1 MYEKVNALDKRAIE
15 ELFLSE
21 DILMENAAMALE
33 RAVLQNAS
41 LGAKVIILC
50 GSGDNGGDG
59 YALARRLAGR
69 FKTLVFEMKPAKS
82 PMCQLQKERAKKVG
96 VVIKTYEEKNEDLEC
111 DVLIDCV
118 VGSAFK
124 GELEPFL
131 DFESLSQKARFKIAC
146 DIPSGIDSKGRV
158 DKGAFKADTTISMG
172 AIKSCL
178 LSDRAKDYVGE
189 LKVGH
194 LGVFNR
200 VYEIPTDTF
209 LLEKSDLKLPL
220 RDKKNA
226 HKGDYGHAHV
236 LLGKHSGAGLLSALS
251 ALSFGS
257 GVVSIQ
263 ALEGEITSSNKPL
276 ELVFCENFPNFLS
289 AFALGMGLESFPKDF
304 NKWLELAPCV
314 LDAGVFYHK
323 EVLQALEKEVVL
335 TPHPKEFLSLLKL
348 VGINISMLELL
359 DNKLEIARD
368 FSQKYPKVVL
378 LLKGAN
384 TLIAHQGRT
393 FINTLG
399 SVALAKAGSGDVLAG
414 LILSLLS
421 QNYTPLDAAINASLA
436 HALAGL
442 EFKNNYALTPL
453 DLIEKIKRLQKDKN
467 GSFKALAA
475 IAKH

>member
-1 MYEKVNALDKRAIE
+1 MLSVYEKGNALDKRAIE

-59 YALARRLAGR
+59 YALARRLMGR
-69 FKTLVFEMKPAKS
+69 FRVLVFEMKLAKS
-82 PMCQLQKERAKKVG
+82 PMCQLQKERAKKAG
-96 VVIKTYEEKNEDLEC
+96 VVIKAWEEKNEDLEC

-124 GELEPFL
+124 GGLEPFL
-131 DFESLSQKARFKIAC
+131 DFESLSQKACFKIAC

-178 LSDRAKDYVGE
+178 LSDRAKDYIGE

-194 LGVFNR
+194 LGVFNQT
-200 VYEIPTDTF
+200 YEIPTDTF

-257 GVVSIQ
+257 GVVSVQ
-263 ALEGEITSSNKPL
+263 ALECEITSNNKPL

-289 AFALGMGLESFPKDF
+289 AFALGMGLENIPKDF
-304 NKWLELAPCV
+304 NKWLGLAPCV

-323 EVLQALEKEVVL
+323 EVLQALEKEAVL

-384 TLIAHQGRT
+384 TLIAHQGRI
-393 FINTLG
+393 FINNLG

-414 LILSLLS
+414 LIVSLLS

-436 HALAGL
+436 HALASL

-453 DLIEKIKRLQKDKN
+453 DLIEKIKRL
-467 GSFKALAA
+467 
-475 IAKH
+475 

>member
-1 MYEKVNALDKRAIE
+1 MLSVYEKVNALDKRAIE

-59 YALARRLAGR
+59 YALARRLVGR
-69 FKTLVFEMKPAKS
+69 FKTLVFEMKLAKS

-96 VVIKTYEEKNEDLEC
+96 VVIKIWEEKNEDLEC

-158 DKGAFKADTTISMG
+158 DKRAFKADLTISMG

-194 LGVFNR
+194 LGVFNPI
-200 VYEIPTDTF
+200 YEIPTETF

-236 LLGKHSGAGLLSALS
+236 LLGKHSGAGLLSAIS

-257 GVVSIQ
+257 GVVSVQ
-263 ALEGEITSSNKPL
+263 ALECEITSNNKPL
-276 ELVFCENFPNFLS
+276 ELVFCENFPNLLS
-289 AFALGMGLESFPKDF
+289 AFALGMGLENIPKDF

-323 EVLQALEKEVVL
+323 EVLQALEKEVIL

-393 FINTLG
+393 FINILG

-453 DLIEKIKRLQKDKN
+453 DLIEKIKRL
-467 GSFKALAA
+467 
-475 IAKH
+475 

>member
-1 MYEKVNALDKRAIE
+1 MLSVYEKVNALDKRAIE
-15 ELFLSE
+15 ELFLSQ

-59 YALARRLAGR
+59 YALARRLMGR

-96 VVIKTYEEKNEDLEC
+96 VVIKAWGEKNEDLEC
-111 DVLIDCV
+111 DALIDCV
-118 VGSAFK
+118 IGSAFK
-124 GELEPFL
+124 GGLEPFL
-131 DFESLSQKARFKIAC
+131 NFESLSQKARFKIAC

-158 DKGAFKADTTISMG
+158 DKRAFKADMTISMG

-178 LSDRAKDYVGE
+178 LSDRAKDYIGE

-194 LGVFNR
+194 LGVFNPI
-200 VYEIPTDTF
+200 YEIPTDTF

-226 HKGDYGHAHV
+226 HKGDYGHAHI

-251 ALSFGS
+251 ALSFGT
-257 GVVSIQ
+257 GVVSVQ
-263 ALEGEITSSNKPL
+263 ALECGITSSNKPL
-276 ELVFCENFPNFLS
+276 ELVFCENFPSPLS
-289 AFALGMGLESFPKDF
+289 AFALGMGLENIPKDF

-348 VGINISMLELL
+348 VGVNISMLELL

-384 TLIAHQGRT
+384 TLIAHQGQV
-393 FINTLG
+393 FINILG

-453 DLIEKIKRLQKDKN
+453 DLIEKIKRL
-467 GSFKALAA
+467 
-475 IAKH
+475 

>member
-1 MYEKVNALDKRAIE
+1 MLSVYEKGNALDKRALE
-15 ELFLSE
+15 EWLLSE

-59 YALARRLAGR
+59 YALARRLMGR
-69 FKTLVFEMKPAKS
+69 FKTLVFEMKLAKS

-96 VVIKTYEEKNEDLEC
+96 VVIKAWEEKNEDLEC

-124 GELEPFL
+124 GGLEPFL

-158 DKGAFKADTTISMG
+158 DKRAFKADTTISMG

-194 LGVFNR
+194 LGVFNQI
-200 VYEIPTDTF
+200 YEIPTDTF

-263 ALEGEITSSNKPL
+263 ALECEITSNNKPL
-276 ELVFCENFPNFLS
+276 ELVFCENFPKKLS
-289 AFALGMGLESFPKDF
+289 AFALGMGLEGLPKDF
-304 NKWLELAPCV
+304 KKWLELAPCV
-314 LDAGVFYHK
+314 LDAGIFYHK
-323 EVLQALEKEVVL
+323 EVLQALEKEVIL
-335 TPHPKEFLSLLKL
+335 TPHPKEFLSLLKS

-384 TLIAHQGRT
+384 TLIAHQGRV
-393 FINTLG
+393 FINHLG

-414 LILSLLS
+414 LIVSLLS
-421 QNYTPLDAAINASLA
+421 QNYTPLDAAINASLV

-453 DLIEKIKRLQKDKN
+453 DLIEKIKRL
-467 GSFKALAA
+467 
-475 IAKH
+475 

>member
-1 MYEKVNALDKRAIE
+1 MLSVYEKVNALDKRAIE
-15 ELFLSE
+15 EWFLSE

-59 YALARRLAGR
+59 YALARRLVGR
-69 FKTLVFEMKPAKS
+69 FRVLVFEMKLAKS

-96 VVIKTYEEKNEDLEC
+96 AVIKTWEEKNEDLEC

-131 DFESLSQKARFKIAC
+131 NFESLSQKARFKIAC

-158 DKGAFKADTTISMG
+158 DKRAFKADTTISMG

-178 LSDRAKDYVGE
+178 LSDRAKDYIGE

-194 LGVFNR
+194 LGVFNQI
-200 VYEIPTDTF
+200 YEIPTDTF

-236 LLGKHSGAGLLSALS
+236 LLGKYSGAGLLSALS

-263 ALEGEITSSNKPL
+263 ALECEITSNNKPL

-289 AFALGMGLESFPKDF
+289 AFALGMGLENIPKDF
-304 NKWLELAPCV
+304 KKWLGLAPCV

-323 EVLQALEKEVVL
+323 EVLQALEKEVIL
-335 TPHPKEFLSLLKL
+335 TPHPKEFLSLLRL

-384 TLIAHQGRT
+384 TLIAHQGRI

-414 LILSLLS
+414 LIVSLLS

-442 EFKNNYALTPL
+442 EFKNHYALTPL
-453 DLIEKIKRLQKDKN
+453 DLIEKIKRL
-467 GSFKALAA
+467 
-475 IAKH
+475 

>member
-1 MYEKVNALDKRAIE
+1 MLSVYEKVNALDKRAIE

-41 LGAKVIILC
+41 LGTKVIILC

-59 YALARRLAGR
+59 YALARRLIGR
-69 FKTLVFEMKPAKS
+69 FKTLVFEMKLAKS

-96 VVIKTYEEKNEDLEC
+96 VVIKAWEEKNEDLEC

-118 VGSAFK
+118 IGSAFK

-158 DKGAFKADTTISMG
+158 DKRAFKADMTISMG

-194 LGVFNR
+194 LGVFNQI
-200 VYEIPTDTF
+200 YEIPTDTF

-257 GVVSIQ
+257 GVVSVQ
-263 ALEGEITSSNKPL
+263 ALECEITSNNKPL
-276 ELVFCENFPNFLS
+276 ELVFCENFPKKLS
-289 AFALGMGLESFPKDF
+289 AFALGMGLENIPKDF
-304 NKWLELAPCV
+304 KKWLGLAPCV

-323 EVLQALEKEVVL
+323 EILQALEKEVIL

-393 FINTLG
+393 FINILG

-414 LILSLLS
+414 LIVSLLS

-453 DLIEKIKRLQKDKN
+453 DLIEKIKRL
-467 GSFKALAA
+467 
-475 IAKH
+475 

>member
-1 MYEKVNALDKRAIE
+1 MLSVYEKVNALDKRAIE

-59 YALARRLAGR
+59 YALARRLVGR
-69 FKTLVFEMKPAKS
+69 FRVLVFEMKLAKS
-82 PMCQLQKERAKKVG
+82 PMCQLQKERAKKAG
-96 VVIKTYEEKNEDLEC
+96 VTIKAWEEKNEYLEC

-158 DKGAFKADTTISMG
+158 DKGAFKADLTISMG

-194 LGVFNR
+194 LGVFNPI
-200 VYEIPTDTF
+200 YEIPTDTF

-220 RDKKNA
+220 RDRKNA

-236 LLGKHSGAGLLSALS
+236 LLGKHSGAGLLSAIS

-257 GVVSIQ
+257 GVVSVQ
-263 ALEGEITSSNKPL
+263 ALECEITSNNKPL
-276 ELVFCENFPNFLS
+276 ELVFCENFPNPLS
-289 AFALGMGLESFPKDF
+289 AFALGMGLENIPKDF

-384 TLIAHQGRT
+384 TLIAHQGRV
-393 FINTLG
+393 FINNLG

-414 LILSLLS
+414 LIVSLLS
-421 QNYTPLDAAINASLA
+421 QNYTPLDAAINASLV

-453 DLIEKIKRLQKDKN
+453 DLIEKIKRL
-467 GSFKALAA
+467 
-475 IAKH
+475 

>member
-1 MYEKVNALDKRAIE
+1 MLSVYEKVNALDKRAIE
-15 ELFLSE
+15 EWLLSE
-21 DILMENAAMALE
+21 DVLMENAAMALE

-59 YALARRLAGR
+59 YALARRLIGR
-69 FKTLVFEMKPAKS
+69 FKTLVFEMKLAKS

-96 VVIKTYEEKNEDLEC
+96 VVIKAWEEKNEDLEC

-131 DFESLSQKARFKIAC
+131 DFESLSQKACFKIAC

-158 DKGAFKADTTISMG
+158 DKRAFKADTTISMG

-194 LGVFNR
+194 LGVFNQI
-200 VYEIPTDTF
+200 YEIPTDTF

-257 GVVSIQ
+257 GVVSVQ
-263 ALEGEITSSNKPL
+263 ALECEITSNNKPL
-276 ELVFCENFPNFLS
+276 ELVFCENFPNPLS
-289 AFALGMGLESFPKDF
+289 AFALGMGLENISKDF

-323 EVLQALEKEVVL
+323 EVLQALEKEVIL

-384 TLIAHQGRT
+384 TLIAHQGQV
-393 FINTLG
+393 FINILG

-436 HALAGL
+436 HALASL

-453 DLIEKIKRLQKDKN
+453 DLIEKIKRL
-467 GSFKALAA
+467 
-475 IAKH
+475 

>member
-1 MYEKVNALDKRAIE
+1 MLSVYEKVNALDKRALE
-15 ELFLSE
+15 KFNLSE

-33 RAVLQNAS
+33 KAVLQNAS

-59 YALARRLAGR
+59 YALARRLVGR

-82 PMCQLQKERAKKVG
+82 PMCQLQKKRAKKVG
-96 VVIKTYEEKNEDLEC
+96 VVIKTWEEKNEDLEC

-118 VGSAFK
+118 VGSNFK

-131 DFESLSQKARFKIAC
+131 NFESLSQKARFKIAC
-146 DIPSGIDSKGRV
+146 DIPSGINSKGRV
-158 DKGAFKADTTISMG
+158 DKRAFKAHMTISMG

-194 LGVFNR
+194 LGVFNQI
-200 VYEIPTDTF
+200 YEIPTDTF

-226 HKGDYGHAHV
+226 HKGNYGQAHI

-257 GVVSIQ
+257 GVVSVQ
-263 ALEGEITSSNKPL
+263 ALECEITSSNKPL
-276 ELVFCENFPNFLS
+276 ELVFCENFPNPLS
-289 AFALGMGLESFPKDF
+289 AFALGMGLEGFPKDF

-384 TLIAHQGRT
+384 TLIAHQGRV
-393 FINTLG
+393 FINILG

-421 QNYTPLDAAINASLA
+421 QNHTPLDAAINASLA
-436 HALAGL
+436 HAIASL

-453 DLIEKIKRLQKDKN
+453 DLIEKIKRL
-467 GSFKALAA
+467 
-475 IAKH
+475 

>member
-1 MYEKVNALDKRAIE
+1 MLSVYEKVDALDKKTLE
-15 ELFLSE
+15 EWLLSE

-59 YALARRLAGR
+59 YALARRLVGR
-69 FKTLVFEMKPAKS
+69 FKTLVFEMKLAKS

-96 VVIKTYEEKNEDLEC
+96 VVIKAWEDNHKDLEC

-158 DKGAFKADTTISMG
+158 DKRAFKADTTISMG

-194 LGVFNR
+194 LGVFNQI
-200 VYEIPTDTF
+200 YEIPTDTF

-220 RDKKNA
+220 RDRKNA

-257 GVVSIQ
+257 GVVSVQ
-263 ALEGEITSSNKPL
+263 ALECEITSNNKPL
-276 ELVFCENFPNFLS
+276 ELVFCENFPKKLS
-289 AFALGMGLESFPKDF
+289 AFALGMGLENIPKDF
-304 NKWLELAPCV
+304 KKWLELAPCV

-323 EVLQALEKEVVL
+323 EVLQALEKEVIL
-335 TPHPKEFLSLLKL
+335 TPHPKEFLSLLKS

-384 TLIAHQGRT
+384 TLIAHQGRV

-414 LILSLLS
+414 LIVSLLS

-453 DLIEKIKRLQKDKN
+453 DLIEKIKRL
-467 GSFKALAA
+467 
-475 IAKH
+475 

>member
-1 MYEKVNALDKRAIE
+1 MLSVYEKVDALDKRAIE

-21 DILMENAAMALE
+21 DVLMENAAMALE

-59 YALARRLAGR
+59 YALARRLVGR
-69 FKTLVFEMKPAKS
+69 FRVLVFEMKLAKS

-96 VVIKTYEEKNEDLEC
+96 VVIKTWEDNHKDLEC

-158 DKGAFKADTTISMG
+158 DKRAFKADMTISMG

-178 LSDRAKDYVGE
+178 LSDKAKDYVGE

-194 LGVFNR
+194 LGVFNPI
-200 VYEIPTDTF
+200 YEIPTDTF

-226 HKGDYGHAHV
+226 HKGDYGHAHI

-263 ALEGEITSSNKPL
+263 ALECEITSNNKPL
-276 ELVFCENFPNFLS
+276 ELVFCENFPNPLS
-289 AFALGMGLESFPKDF
+289 AFALGMGLENIPKDF

-323 EVLQALEKEVVL
+323 EVLQALEKEVIL

-384 TLIAHQGRT
+384 TLIAHQGQV
-393 FINTLG
+393 FINILG

-453 DLIEKIKRLQKDKN
+453 DLIEKIKRL
-467 GSFKALAA
+467 
-475 IAKH
+475 

>member
-1 MYEKVNALDKRAIE
+1 MLSVYEKVDALDKRAIE

-69 FKTLVFEMKPAKS
+69 FKTLVFEMKSAKS

-96 VVIKTYEEKNEDLEC
+96 VVIKTYEENALNQNLEC

-158 DKGAFKADTTISMG
+158 DKRAFKADTTISMG

-194 LGVFNR
+194 LGVFNPI
-200 VYEIPTDTF
+200 YKIPTDTF

-220 RDKKNA
+220 RDRKNA

-257 GVVSIQ
+257 GVVSVQ
-263 ALEGEITSSNKPL
+263 ALECEITSNNKPL
-276 ELVFCENFPNFLS
+276 ELVFCENFPDFLS
-289 AFALGMGLESFPKDF
+289 AFALGMGLENIPKDF

-323 EVLQALEKEVVL
+323 EVLQALEKEAVL

-384 TLIAHQGRT
+384 TLIAHQGRV
-393 FINTLG
+393 FINNLG

-421 QNYTPLDAAINASLA
+421 QNYTPLDAAINASLV

-442 EFKNNYALTPL
+442 EFKNNYALVPL
-453 DLIEKIKRLQKDKN
+453 DLIEKIKRL
-467 GSFKALAA
+467 
-475 IAKH
+475 

>member
-1 MYEKVNALDKRAIE
+1 MLSVYEKVNALDKRALE
-15 ELFLSE
+15 KFNLSE

-59 YALARRLAGR
+59 YALARRLVGR

-82 PMCQLQKERAKKVG
+82 PMCQLQQERAKKVG
-96 VVIKTYEEKNEDLEC
+96 VAIKAWEEKNEDLEC
-111 DVLIDCV
+111 DALIDCV
-118 VGSAFK
+118 VGSNFK

-131 DFESLSQKARFKIAC
+131 NFESLSQKACFKIAC

-158 DKGAFKADTTISMG
+158 DKKAFKADMTISMG

-178 LSDRAKDYVGE
+178 LSDRAKDYIGE

-194 LGVFNR
+194 LGVFNQI
-200 VYEIPTDTF
+200 YEIPTDTF

-226 HKGDYGHAHV
+226 HKGDYGHAHI

-257 GVVSIQ
+257 GVVSVQ
-263 ALEGEITSSNKPL
+263 ALECEITSSNKPL
-276 ELVFCENFPNFLS
+276 ELVFCENFPNSLS

-323 EVLQALEKEVVL
+323 EVLQALEKEAVL

-384 TLIAHQGRT
+384 TLIAHQGQV
-393 FINTLG
+393 FINILG

-436 HALAGL
+436 HALASL

-453 DLIEKIKRLQKDKN
+453 DLIEKIKRL
-467 GSFKALAA
+467 
-475 IAKH
+475 

>member
-1 MYEKVNALDKRAIE
+1 MLSVYEKVDALDKRAIE

-41 LGAKVIILC
+41 LGANVIILC

-59 YALARRLAGR
+59 YALARRLMGR
-69 FKTLVFEMKPAKS
+69 FRVLVFEMKLAKS

-96 VVIKTYEEKNEDLEC
+96 VVIKTWEDNHKDLEC

-124 GELEPFL
+124 GGLEPFL

-158 DKGAFKADTTISMG
+158 DKRAFKADTTISMG

-194 LGVFNR
+194 LGVFNQI
-200 VYEIPTDTF
+200 YEIPTDTF

-220 RDKKNA
+220 RDRKNA

-257 GVVSIQ
+257 GVVSVQ
-263 ALEGEITSSNKPL
+263 ALECEITSNNKPL
-276 ELVFCENFPNFLS
+276 ELVFCENFPNPLS
-289 AFALGMGLESFPKDF
+289 AFALGMGLENIPKDF

-323 EVLQALEKEVVL
+323 EVLQALEKEAVL

-384 TLIAHQGRT
+384 TLIAHQGRI

-414 LILSLLS
+414 LIVSLLS

-442 EFKNNYALTPL
+442 ELKNNYALTPL
-453 DLIEKIKRLQKDKN
+453 DLIEKIKRL
-467 GSFKALAA
+467 
-475 IAKH
+475 

>member
-1 MYEKVNALDKRAIE
+1 MYEKVNALDKRVLE
-15 ELFLSE
+15 EFNLSE

-96 VVIKTYEEKNEDLEC
+96 VVIKTWEEKNKDLEC

-118 VGSAFK
+118 VGSHFK

-131 DFESLSQKARFKIAC
+131 NFESLSQKARFKIAC
-146 DIPSGIDSKGRV
+146 DIPSGINSKGRV
-158 DKGAFKADTTISMG
+158 DKGAFKADMTISMG

-178 LSDRAKDYVGE
+178 LSDRAKDYIGE

-194 LGVFNR
+194 LGVFNQI
-200 VYEIPTDTF
+200 YEIPTDTF

-257 GVVSIQ
+257 GVVSVQ
-263 ALEGEITSSNKPL
+263 ALECEITSSNKPL
-276 ELVFCENFPNFLS
+276 ELVFCENFPNPLS
-289 AFALGMGLESFPKDF
+289 AFALGMGLENFPKDF

-323 EVLQALEKEVVL
+323 EVLQALDKEVVL

-384 TLIAHQGRT
+384 TLIAHQGQV
-393 FINTLG
+393 FINILG

-421 QNYTPLDAAINASLA
+421 QNYTPLDAAINASLV
-436 HALAGL
+436 HALASL

-453 DLIEKIKRLQKDKN
+453 DLIEKIKRL
-467 GSFKALAA
+467 
-475 IAKH
+475 

>member
-1 MYEKVNALDKRAIE
+1 MYEKVDALDKRAIE

-59 YALARRLAGR
+59 YALARRLMGR
-69 FKTLVFEMKPAKS
+69 FKTLVFEMKLAKS

-118 VGSAFK
+118 IGSAFK

-131 DFESLSQKARFKIAC
+131 NFESLSQKARFKIAC

-158 DKGAFKADTTISMG
+158 DKRAFKADTTISMG

-194 LGVFNR
+194 LGVFNPI
-200 VYEIPTDTF
+200 YEIPTDTF

-220 RDKKNA
+220 RDRKNA

-257 GVVSIQ
+257 GVVSVQ
-263 ALEGEITSSNKPL
+263 ALECEITSNNKPL
-276 ELVFCENFPNFLS
+276 ELVFCENFPNPLS
-289 AFALGMGLESFPKDF
+289 AFALGMGLENIPKDF
-304 NKWLELAPCV
+304 KKWLELAPCV

-323 EVLQALEKEVVL
+323 EVLQALEKEVIL

-393 FINTLG
+393 FINNLG

-414 LILSLLS
+414 LIVSLLS

-453 DLIEKIKRLQKDKN
+453 DLVEKIKRL
-467 GSFKALAA
+467 
-475 IAKH
+475 

>member
-1 MYEKVNALDKRAIE
+1 MLSVYEKVNALDKRALE
-15 ELFLSE
+15 KFNLSE

-59 YALARRLAGR
+59 YALARRLVGR

-96 VVIKTYEEKNEDLEC
+96 VVIKTWEEKNEDLEC
-111 DVLIDCV
+111 DALIDCV
-118 VGSAFK
+118 VGSNFK

-131 DFESLSQKARFKIAC
+131 NFESLSQKARFKIAC

-158 DKGAFKADTTISMG
+158 DKGAFKAHMTISMG

-178 LSDRAKDYVGE
+178 LSDRAKDYIGE

-194 LGVFNR
+194 LGVFNQI
-200 VYEIPTDTF
+200 YEIPTDTF

-226 HKGDYGHAHV
+226 HKGDYGHAHI

-257 GVVSIQ
+257 GVVSVQ
-263 ALEGEITSSNKPL
+263 ALECEITSSNKPL
-276 ELVFCENFPNFLS
+276 ELVFCENFPSPLS
-289 AFALGMGLESFPKDF
+289 AFALGMGLEGFPKDF

-323 EVLQALEKEVVL
+323 EVLQALDKEVVL

-384 TLIAHQGRT
+384 TLIAHQGQV
-393 FINTLG
+393 FINILG

-421 QNYTPLDAAINASLA
+421 QHYTPLDAAINASLA
-436 HALAGL
+436 HVLASL

-453 DLIEKIKRLQKDKN
+453 DLIEKIKRL
-467 GSFKALAA
+467 
-475 IAKH
+475 

>member
-1 MYEKVNALDKRAIE
+1 MLSVYEKVDALDKRAIE

-59 YALARRLAGR
+59 YALARRLVGR

-82 PMCQLQKERAKKVG
+82 PMCQLQQERAKKAG
-96 VVIKTYEEKNEDLEC
+96 VVIKAWEEKNEYLEC

-118 VGSAFK
+118 VGSNFK

-158 DKGAFKADTTISMG
+158 DKRAFKADTTISMG

-194 LGVFNR
+194 LGVFNPI
-200 VYEIPTDTF
+200 YEIPTDTF

-220 RDKKNA
+220 RDRKNA

-257 GVVSIQ
+257 GVVSVQ
-263 ALEGEITSSNKPL
+263 ALECEITSNNKPL
-276 ELVFCENFPNFLS
+276 ELVFCENFPNLLS
-289 AFALGMGLESFPKDF
+289 AFALGMGLENIPKDF

-323 EVLQALEKEVVL
+323 EVLQALEKEVIL

-393 FINTLG
+393 FINILG

-453 DLIEKIKRLQKDKN
+453 DLIEKIKRL
-467 GSFKALAA
+467 
-475 IAKH
+475 

>member
-1 MYEKVNALDKRAIE
+1 MLSVYEKVNALDKRAIE
-15 ELFLSE
+15 ELFLSQ

-59 YALARRLAGR
+59 YALARRLVGR

-96 VVIKTYEEKNEDLEC
+96 VVIKAWGEKNEDLEC
-111 DVLIDCV
+111 DALIDCV
-118 VGSAFK
+118 IGSHFK
-124 GELEPFL
+124 GELDPFL
-131 DFESLSQKARFKIAC
+131 NFESLSQKARFKIAC
-146 DIPSGIDSKGRV
+146 DIPSGINSKGRV
-158 DKGAFKADTTISMG
+158 DKGAFKADLTISMG

-178 LSDRAKDYVGE
+178 LSDRAKDYIGE

-194 LGVFNR
+194 LGVFNPI
-200 VYEIPTDTF
+200 YEIPTDTF
-209 LLEKSDLKLPL
+209 LLEKSDLKLPV

-226 HKGDYGHAHV
+226 HKGDYGHAHI

-257 GVVSIQ
+257 GVVSVQ
-263 ALEGEITSSNKPL
+263 ALECGITSNNKPL
-276 ELVFCENFPNFLS
+276 ELVFCENFPSPLS
-289 AFALGMGLESFPKDF
+289 AFALGMGLENIPKDF

-323 EVLQALEKEVVL
+323 EILQALEKEAVL

-348 VGINISMLELL
+348 VGIHISMLELS

-384 TLIAHQGRT
+384 TLIAHQGQV
-393 FINTLG
+393 FINNLG

-453 DLIEKIKRLQKDKN
+453 DLIEKIKRL
-467 GSFKALAA
+467 
-475 IAKH
+475 

>member
-1 MYEKVNALDKRAIE
+1 MLSVYEKVNALDKRALE
-15 ELFLSE
+15 EFNLSE

-59 YALARRLAGR
+59 YALARRLVGR

-96 VVIKTYEEKNEDLEC
+96 VVIKAWGEKNEDLEC
-111 DVLIDCV
+111 DALIDCV
-118 VGSAFK
+118 VGSNFK

-131 DFESLSQKARFKIAC
+131 NFESLSQKARFKIAC

-158 DKGAFKADTTISMG
+158 DKGAFKAHMTISMG

-178 LSDRAKDYVGE
+178 LSDKAKDYIGE

-194 LGVFNR
+194 LGVFNQI
-200 VYEIPTDTF
+200 YEIPTDTF

-226 HKGDYGHAHV
+226 HKGDYGHAHI

-251 ALSFGS
+251 ALNFGS
-257 GVVSIQ
+257 GVVSVQ
-263 ALEGEITSSNKPL
+263 ALECEITSSNKPL
-276 ELVFCENFPNFLS
+276 ELVFYENFPNPLS
-289 AFALGMGLESFPKDF
+289 AFALGMGLEGFPKDF
-304 NKWLELAPCV
+304 NKWLELVPCV

-384 TLIAHQGRT
+384 TLIAHQGQV
-393 FINTLG
+393 FINILG

-436 HALAGL
+436 HAIASL

-453 DLIEKIKRLQKDKN
+453 DLIEKIKRL
-467 GSFKALAA
+467 
-475 IAKH
+475 

>member
-1 MYEKVNALDKRAIE
+1 MLSVYEKGNALDKRALE
-15 ELFLSE
+15 EWLLSE

-59 YALARRLAGR
+59 YALARRLMGR
-69 FKTLVFEMKPAKS
+69 FKTLVFEMKLAKS

-96 VVIKTYEEKNEDLEC
+96 VVIKTWEDNHKDLEC

-158 DKGAFKADTTISMG
+158 DKMAFKADMTISMG

-178 LSDRAKDYVGE
+178 LSDKAKDYIGE

-194 LGVFNR
+194 LGVFNQI
-200 VYEIPTDTF
+200 YEIPTDTF

-220 RDKKNA
+220 RDRKNA

-263 ALEGEITSSNKPL
+263 ALECEITSNNKPL
-276 ELVFCENFPNFLS
+276 ELVFCENFPKKLS
-289 AFALGMGLESFPKDF
+289 AFALGMGLENIPKDF
-304 NKWLELAPCV
+304 KKWLELAPCV

-335 TPHPKEFLSLLKL
+335 TPHPKEFLSLLKS

-384 TLIAHQGRT
+384 TLIAHQGRV
-393 FINTLG
+393 FINNLG

-414 LILSLLS
+414 LIVSLLA
-421 QNYTPLDAAINASLA
+421 QKYTPLDAAINASLA

-442 EFKNNYALTPL
+442 EFKNHYALTPL
-453 DLIEKIKRLQKDKN
+453 DLIEKIKRL
-467 GSFKALAA
+467 
-475 IAKH
+475 

>member
-1 MYEKVNALDKRAIE
+1 MLSVYEKVNALDKRAIE

-59 YALARRLAGR
+59 YALARRLIGR
-69 FKTLVFEMKPAKS
+69 FKTLVFEMKLAKS
-82 PMCQLQKERAKKVG
+82 PMCQLQKERAKKAG
-96 VVIKTYEEKNEDLEC
+96 VTIKAYEEKNEDLEC

-131 DFESLSQKARFKIAC
+131 NFESLSQKARFKIAC

-158 DKGAFKADTTISMG
+158 DKRAFKADLTISMG

-178 LSDRAKDYVGE
+178 LSDRAKDYIGE

-194 LGVFNR
+194 LGVFNPI
-200 VYEIPTDTF
+200 YEIPTDTF

-257 GVVSIQ
+257 GVVSVQ
-263 ALEGEITSSNKPL
+263 ALECEITSNNKPL
-276 ELVFCENFPNFLS
+276 ELVFCENFPNLLS
-289 AFALGMGLESFPKDF
+289 AFALGMGLENIPKDF

-323 EVLQALEKEVVL
+323 EVLQALEKEAVL

-384 TLIAHQGRT
+384 TLIAHQGRV
-393 FINTLG
+393 FINILG

-453 DLIEKIKRLQKDKN
+453 DLIEKIKRL
-467 GSFKALAA
+467 
-475 IAKH
+475 

>member
-1 MYEKVNALDKRAIE
+1 MLSVYEKVNALDKRALE
-15 ELFLSE
+15 EWLLSE

-69 FKTLVFEMKPAKS
+69 FRVLVFEMKPAKS
-82 PMCQLQKERAKKVG
+82 PMCQLQKERAKKAG
-96 VVIKTYEEKNEDLEC
+96 VVIKAWGEKNEDLEC
-111 DVLIDCV
+111 DALIDCV
-118 VGSAFK
+118 IGSDFK
-124 GELEPFL
+124 GGLEPFL
-131 DFESLSQKARFKIAC
+131 NFESLSQKARFKIAC

-158 DKGAFKADTTISMG
+158 DKRAFKADMTISMG

-194 LGVFNR
+194 LGVFNPI
-200 VYEIPTDTF
+200 YEIPTDTF

-257 GVVSIQ
+257 GVVSVQ
-263 ALEGEITSSNKPL
+263 ALECEITSNNKPL
-276 ELVFCENFPNFLS
+276 ELVFCENFPKKLS
-289 AFALGMGLESFPKDF
+289 AFALGMGLENIPKDF
-304 NKWLELAPCV
+304 NKWLGLAPCV

-323 EVLQALEKEVVL
+323 EVLQALEKEVIL

-348 VGINISMLELL
+348 VGIHISMLELL

-384 TLIAHQGRT
+384 TLIAHQGRV
-393 FINTLG
+393 FINNLG

-414 LILSLLS
+414 LIVSLLS

-453 DLIEKIKRLQKDKN
+453 DLIEKIKRL
-467 GSFKALAA
+467 
-475 IAKH
+475 

>member
-1 MYEKVNALDKRAIE
+1 MLSVYEKVNALDKRALE
-15 ELFLSE
+15 KFNLSE

-59 YALARRLAGR
+59 YALARRLVGR
-69 FKTLVFEMKPAKS
+69 FKTLVFEMKLAKS

-96 VVIKTYEEKNEDLEC
+96 VVIKAWEEKNEDLEC

-118 VGSAFK
+118 VGSNFK

-131 DFESLSQKARFKIAC
+131 NFESLSQKARFKIAC

-158 DKGAFKADTTISMG
+158 DKRAFKAHMTISMG

-178 LSDRAKDYVGE
+178 LSDRAKDYIGE

-194 LGVFNR
+194 LGVFNQI
-200 VYEIPTDTF
+200 YEIPTETF

-226 HKGDYGHAHV
+226 HKGDYGHAHI

-251 ALSFGS
+251 ALNFGS
-257 GVVSIQ
+257 GVVSVQ
-263 ALEGEITSSNKPL
+263 ALECEITSNNKPL
-276 ELVFCENFPNFLS
+276 ELVFCENFPNPLS
-289 AFALGMGLESFPKDF
+289 AFALGMGLENIPKDF
-304 NKWLELAPCV
+304 EKWLELAPCV

-323 EVLQALEKEVVL
+323 EILQALEKEVIL
-335 TPHPKEFLSLLKL
+335 TPHPKEFLSLLKS

-359 DNKLEIARD
+359 DNKLEIARN
-368 FSQKYPKVVL
+368 FSQKYPRVVL

-393 FINTLG
+393 FINNLG

-414 LILSLLS
+414 LIVSLLS

-436 HALAGL
+436 HALASL

-453 DLIEKIKRLQKDKN
+453 DLIEKIKRL
-467 GSFKALAA
+467 
-475 IAKH
+475 

>member
-1 MYEKVNALDKRAIE
+1 MLSVYEKVNALDKRALE
-15 ELFLSE
+15 KFNLSE

-59 YALARRLAGR
+59 YTLARRLVGR

-96 VVIKTYEEKNEDLEC
+96 AVIKAWEKKNEDLEC
-111 DVLIDCV
+111 DALIDCV
-118 VGSAFK
+118 VGSNFK

-131 DFESLSQKARFKIAC
+131 NFESLSQKARFKIAC

-158 DKGAFKADTTISMG
+158 DKGAFKAHMTISMG

-194 LGVFNR
+194 LGVFNQI
-200 VYEIPTDTF
+200 YEIPTDTF

-226 HKGDYGHAHV
+226 HKGDYGHAHI

-251 ALSFGS
+251 ALNFGS
-257 GVVSIQ
+257 GVVSVQ
-263 ALEGEITSSNKPL
+263 ALECEITSSNKPL
-276 ELVFCENFPNFLS
+276 ELVFCENFPNPLS
-289 AFALGMGLESFPKDF
+289 AFALGMGLEGFPKDF

-384 TLIAHQGRT
+384 TLIAHQGQV
-393 FINTLG
+393 FINILG

-421 QNYTPLDAAINASLA
+421 QNYTPLDSAINASLA
-436 HALAGL
+436 HALASL

-453 DLIEKIKRLQKDKN
+453 DLIEKIKRL
-467 GSFKALAA
+467 
-475 IAKH
+475 

>member
-1 MYEKVNALDKRAIE
+1 MLSVYEKVDALDKRAIE

-69 FKTLVFEMKPAKS
+69 FRVLVFEMKLAKS

-96 VVIKTYEEKNEDLEC
+96 VVIKAWEEKNEDLEC

-158 DKGAFKADTTISMG
+158 DKRAFKADLTISMG

-194 LGVFNR
+194 LGVFNPI
-200 VYEIPTDTF
+200 YEIPTDTF

-257 GVVSIQ
+257 GVVSVQ
-263 ALEGEITSSNKPL
+263 ALECEITSNNKPL
-276 ELVFCENFPNFLS
+276 ELVFCENFPNPLS
-289 AFALGMGLESFPKDF
+289 TFALGMGLENIPKDF

-323 EVLQALEKEVVL
+323 EVLQALEKEVIL
-335 TPHPKEFLSLLKL
+335 TPHPKEFLSLLKS

-393 FINTLG
+393 FINILG

-453 DLIEKIKRLQKDKN
+453 DLIEKIKRL
-467 GSFKALAA
+467 
-475 IAKH
+475 

>member
-1 MYEKVNALDKRAIE
+1 MLSVYEKVDALDKRALE
-15 ELFLSE
+15 EWLLSE

-59 YALARRLAGR
+59 YALARRLIGR
-69 FKTLVFEMKPAKS
+69 FKTLVFEMKLAKS

-96 VVIKTYEEKNEDLEC
+96 VVIKAWEEKNEDLEC

-124 GELEPFL
+124 GGLEPFL
-131 DFESLSQKARFKIAC
+131 DFESLSQKACFKIAC

-158 DKGAFKADTTISMG
+158 DKRAFKADTTISMG
-172 AIKSCL
+172 TIKSCL

-194 LGVFNR
+194 LGVFNQI
-200 VYEIPTDTF
+200 YEIPTETF

-220 RDKKNA
+220 RDRKNA

-257 GVVSIQ
+257 GVVSVQ
-263 ALEGEITSSNKPL
+263 ALECEITSNNKPL
-276 ELVFCENFPNFLS
+276 ELVFCENFPKKLS
-289 AFALGMGLESFPKDF
+289 AFALGMGLEGFPKDF
-304 NKWLELAPCV
+304 KKWLGLAPCV

-323 EVLQALEKEVVL
+323 EVLQALEKEVIL
-335 TPHPKEFLSLLKL
+335 TPHPKEFLSLLKS

-384 TLIAHQGRT
+384 TLIAHQGRV
-393 FINTLG
+393 FINNLG

-414 LILSLLS
+414 LIVSLLS

-453 DLIEKIKRLQKDKN
+453 DLIEKIKRL
-467 GSFKALAA
+467 
-475 IAKH
+475 

>member
-1 MYEKVNALDKRAIE
+1 MLSVYEKVNALDKRAIE

-59 YALARRLAGR
+59 YALARRLIGR
-69 FKTLVFEMKPAKS
+69 FKTLVFEMKRAKS
-82 PMCQLQKERAKKVG
+82 LMCQLQKERAKKAG
-96 VVIKTYEEKNEDLEC
+96 VVIKTYEENALNQNLEC

-118 VGSAFK
+118 VGSHFK

-158 DKGAFKADTTISMG
+158 DKRAFKADLTISMG

-189 LKVGH
+189 LEVGH
-194 LGVFNR
+194 LGVFNQI
-200 VYEIPTDTF
+200 YEIPTDTF

-220 RDKKNA
+220 RDRKNA

-257 GVVSIQ
+257 GVVSVQ
-263 ALEGEITSSNKPL
+263 ALECEITSNNKPL
-276 ELVFCENFPNFLS
+276 ELVFCENFPNLLS
-289 AFALGMGLESFPKDF
+289 AFALGMGLENIPKDF

-323 EVLQALEKEVVL
+323 EVLQALEKEVIL

-384 TLIAHQGRT
+384 TLIAHQGRV
-393 FINTLG
+393 FINILG

-453 DLIEKIKRLQKDKN
+453 DLIEKIKRL
-467 GSFKALAA
+467 
-475 IAKH
+475 

>member
-1 MYEKVNALDKRAIE
+1 MLSVYEKVNALDKRALE
-15 ELFLSE
+15 KFNLSE

-59 YALARRLAGR
+59 YALARRLVGR

-96 VVIKTYEEKNEDLEC
+96 VVIKIWEEKNKDLEC

-118 VGSAFK
+118 IGSAFK

-131 DFESLSQKARFKIAC
+131 NFESLSQKACFKIAC

-158 DKGAFKADTTISMG
+158 DKRAFKADMTISMG

-178 LSDRAKDYVGE
+178 LSDRAKDYIGE

-194 LGVFNR
+194 LGVFNPI
-200 VYEIPTDTF
+200 YEIPTDTF

-226 HKGDYGHAHV
+226 HKGDYGHAHI

-257 GVVSIQ
+257 GVVSVQ
-263 ALEGEITSSNKPL
+263 ALECEITSSNKPL
-276 ELVFCENFPNFLS
+276 ELVFCENFPNPLS

-384 TLIAHQGRT
+384 TLIAHQGQV
-393 FINTLG
+393 FINILG

-436 HALAGL
+436 HALASL

-453 DLIEKIKRLQKDKN
+453 DLIEKIKRL
-467 GSFKALAA
+467 
-475 IAKH
+475 

>member
-1 MYEKVNALDKRAIE
+1 MLSVYEKVDALDKRAIE
-15 ELFLSE
+15 EWLLSE

-59 YALARRLAGR
+59 YALARRSIGR
-69 FKTLVFEMKPAKS
+69 FKTLVFEMKLAKS
-82 PMCQLQKERAKKVG
+82 PMCQLQKERAKKAG
-96 VVIKTYEEKNEDLEC
+96 VVIKTWGEKNEDLEC
-111 DVLIDCV
+111 DVLVDCV

-158 DKGAFKADTTISMG
+158 DKRAFKADLTISMG

-194 LGVFNR
+194 LGVFNQI
-200 VYEIPTDTF
+200 YEIPTDTF

-220 RDKKNA
+220 RDRKNA

-257 GVVSIQ
+257 GVVSVQ
-263 ALEGEITSSNKPL
+263 ALECEITSNNKPL

-289 AFALGMGLESFPKDF
+289 AFALGMGLENIPKDF
-304 NKWLELAPCV
+304 KKWLGLAPCV

-323 EVLQALEKEVVL
+323 EALQALEKEAVL

-393 FINTLG
+393 FINNLG

-453 DLIEKIKRLQKDKN
+453 DLIEKIKRL
-467 GSFKALAA
+467 
-475 IAKH
+475 

>member
-1 MYEKVNALDKRAIE
+1 MLSVYEKVNALDKRALE
-15 ELFLSE
+15 EFNLSE

-33 RAVLQNAS
+33 KAVLQNAS
-41 LGAKVIILC
+41 LGTKVIILC

-59 YALARRLAGR
+59 YALARRLVGR

-96 VVIKTYEEKNEDLEC
+96 VVIKAWEEKNKDLEC

-118 VGSAFK
+118 IGSHFK
-124 GELEPFL
+124 GELELFL
-131 DFESLSQKARFKIAC
+131 NFESLSQKARFKIAC

-158 DKGAFKADTTISMG
+158 DKRAFKAHMTISMG

-178 LSDRAKDYVGE
+178 LSDRAKDYIGE

-194 LGVFNR
+194 LGVFNQI
-200 VYEIPTDTF
+200 YEIPTDTF

-226 HKGDYGHAHV
+226 HKGDYGHAHI

-251 ALSFGS
+251 ALNFGS
-257 GVVSIQ
+257 GVVSVQ
-263 ALEGEITSSNKPL
+263 ALECEITSSNKPL
-276 ELVFCENFPNFLS
+276 ELVFCENFPSPLS
-289 AFALGMGLESFPKDF
+289 AFALGMGLEGFPKGF

-335 TPHPKEFLSLLKL
+335 TPHPKEFLALLKL

-384 TLIAHQGRT
+384 TLIAHQGQV
-393 FINTLG
+393 FINILG

-436 HALAGL
+436 HAIASL

-453 DLIEKIKRLQKDKN
+453 DLIEKIKRL
-467 GSFKALAA
+467 
-475 IAKH
+475 

>member
-1 MYEKVNALDKRAIE
+1 MLSVYEKGNALDKRALE
-15 ELFLSE
+15 EWLLSE

-33 RAVLQNAS
+33 RAVLKNAS

-59 YALARRLAGR
+59 YALARRLTGR
-69 FKTLVFEMKPAKS
+69 FKVLVFEMKLAKS

-96 VVIKTYEEKNEDLEC
+96 VVIKAWEDNHKNLEC

-158 DKGAFKADTTISMG
+158 DKRAFKADTTISMG

-194 LGVFNR
+194 LGVFNQI
-200 VYEIPTDTF
+200 YEIPTDTF

-263 ALEGEITSSNKPL
+263 ALECEITSNNKPL
-276 ELVFCENFPNFLS
+276 ELVFCENFPKKLS
-289 AFALGMGLESFPKDF
+289 AFALGMGLEGLPKDF
-304 NKWLELAPCV
+304 KKWLELAPCV

-323 EVLQALEKEVVL
+323 EALQALEKEVVL
-335 TPHPKEFLSLLKL
+335 TPHPKEFLSLLKS

-384 TLIAHQGRT
+384 TLIAHQGRV
-393 FINTLG
+393 FINNLG

-414 LILSLLS
+414 LIVSLLA
-421 QNYTPLDAAINASLA
+421 QKYTPLDAAINASLA

-442 EFKNNYALTPL
+442 EFKNHYALTPL
-453 DLIEKIKRLQKDKN
+453 DLIEKIKRL
-467 GSFKALAA
+467 
-475 IAKH
+475 

>member
-1 MYEKVNALDKRAIE
+1 MLSVYEKGNALDKRAIE

-59 YALARRLAGR
+59 YALARRLIGR
-69 FKTLVFEMKPAKS
+69 FKTLVFEMKLAKS
-82 PMCQLQKERAKKVG
+82 PMCQLQKERAKKAG
-96 VVIKTYEEKNEDLEC
+96 VVIKAYEENALNQNLEC

-158 DKGAFKADTTISMG
+158 DKRAFKADTTISMG

-194 LGVFNR
+194 LGVFNQI
-200 VYEIPTDTF
+200 YEIPTETF

-251 ALSFGS
+251 TLSFGS
-257 GVVSIQ
+257 GVVSVQ
-263 ALEGEITSSNKPL
+263 ALECEITSNNKPL
-276 ELVFCENFPNFLS
+276 ELVFCENFPSPLS
-289 AFALGMGLESFPKDF
+289 AFALGMGLENIPKDF

-323 EVLQALEKEVVL
+323 EVLQALEKEAVL

-414 LILSLLS
+414 LIVSLLS

-453 DLIEKIKRLQKDKN
+453 DLIEKIKRL
-467 GSFKALAA
+467 
-475 IAKH
+475 

>member
-1 MYEKVNALDKRAIE
+1 MLSVYEKGNALDKRALE
-15 ELFLSE
+15 EWLLSE
-21 DILMENAAMALE
+21 DVLMENAAMALE
-33 RAVLQNAS
+33 RAVLKNAS

-59 YALARRLAGR
+59 YALARRLMGR
-69 FKTLVFEMKPAKS
+69 FKTLVFEMKLAKS

-96 VVIKTYEEKNEDLEC
+96 VVIKAWEDNLKDLEC

-158 DKGAFKADTTISMG
+158 DKRAFKADMTISMG

-178 LSDRAKDYVGE
+178 LSDKAKDYIGE

-194 LGVFNR
+194 LGVFNPI
-200 VYEIPTDTF
+200 YEIPTDTF

-263 ALEGEITSSNKPL
+263 ALECEITSNNKPL
-276 ELVFCENFPNFLS
+276 ELVFCENFPKKLS
-289 AFALGMGLESFPKDF
+289 AFALGMGLENIPKDF
-304 NKWLELAPCV
+304 KKWLELAPCV

-323 EVLQALEKEVVL
+323 EVLQALEKEAIL
-335 TPHPKEFLSLLKL
+335 TPHPKEFLSLLKS

-384 TLIAHQGRT
+384 TLIAHQGRV
-393 FINTLG
+393 FINNLG

-414 LILSLLS
+414 LIVSLLS

-442 EFKNNYALTPL
+442 EFKNHYALTPL
-453 DLIEKIKRLQKDKN
+453 DLIEKIKRL
-467 GSFKALAA
+467 
-475 IAKH
+475 

>member
-1 MYEKVNALDKRAIE
+1 MLSVYEKGNALDKRAIE
-15 ELFLSE
+15 EWLLSE

-59 YALARRLAGR
+59 YALARRLIGR
-69 FKTLVFEMKPAKS
+69 FRVLVFEMKLAKS

-96 VVIKTYEEKNEDLEC
+96 VVIKAWEEKNEDLEC
-111 DVLIDCV
+111 DVLVDCV
-118 VGSAFK
+118 VGSTFK

-131 DFESLSQKARFKIAC
+131 NFESLSQKARFKIAC

-158 DKGAFKADTTISMG
+158 DNGAFKADLTISMG

-178 LSDRAKDYVGE
+178 LSDKAKDYVGE

-194 LGVFNR
+194 LGVFNQI
-200 VYEIPTDTF
+200 YEIPTETF

-220 RDKKNA
+220 RDRKNA

-257 GVVSIQ
+257 GVVSVQ
-263 ALEGEITSSNKPL
+263 ALECEITSNNKPL
-276 ELVFCENFPNFLS
+276 ELVFCENFPKKLS
-289 AFALGMGLESFPKDF
+289 AFALGMGLEGLPKDF
-304 NKWLELAPCV
+304 EKWLGLAPCV
-314 LDAGVFYHK
+314 LDAGIFYHK
-323 EVLQALEKEVVL
+323 EVLQALEKEVIL
-335 TPHPKEFLSLLKL
+335 TPHPKEFLSLLKS

-393 FINTLG
+393 FINNLG

-414 LILSLLS
+414 LIVSLLS

-453 DLIEKIKRLQKDKN
+453 DLIEKIKRL
-467 GSFKALAA
+467 
-475 IAKH
+475 

>member
-1 MYEKVNALDKRAIE
+1 MLSVYEKVNALDKRALE
-15 ELFLSE
+15 KFNLSE

-59 YALARRLAGR
+59 YALARRLVGR

-96 VVIKTYEEKNEDLEC
+96 VVIKTWEEKNEDLEC
-111 DVLIDCV
+111 DALIDCV
-118 VGSAFK
+118 VGSNFK

-131 DFESLSQKARFKIAC
+131 NFESLSQKAHFKIAC

-158 DKGAFKADTTISMG
+158 DKGAFKAHMTISMG

-178 LSDRAKDYVGE
+178 LSDRAKDYIGE

-194 LGVFNR
+194 LGVFNQI
-200 VYEIPTDTF
+200 YEIPTDTF

-226 HKGDYGHAHV
+226 HKGDYGHAHI

-257 GVVSIQ
+257 GVVSVQ
-263 ALEGEITSSNKPL
+263 ALECEITSSNKPL
-276 ELVFCENFPNFLS
+276 ELVFCENFPNPLS
-289 AFALGMGLESFPKDF
+289 AFALGMGLEGFPKDF

-384 TLIAHQGRT
+384 TLIAHQGRV
-393 FINTLG
+393 FINILG

-421 QNYTPLDAAINASLA
+421 QNHTPLDAAINASLA
-436 HALAGL
+436 HAIASL

-453 DLIEKIKRLQKDKN
+453 DLIEKIKRL
-467 GSFKALAA
+467 
-475 IAKH
+475 

>member
-1 MYEKVNALDKRAIE
+1 MLSVYEKVNALDKRALE
-15 ELFLSE
+15 EWLLSE

-59 YALARRLAGR
+59 YALARRLVGR
-69 FKTLVFEMKPAKS
+69 FKTLVFEMKLAKS

-96 VVIKTYEEKNEDLEC
+96 VVIKTWEDNHKDLEC

-124 GELEPFL
+124 GGLEPFL
-131 DFESLSQKARFKIAC
+131 NFESLSQKARFKIAC

-158 DKGAFKADTTISMG
+158 DKGAFKADLTISMG

-178 LSDRAKDYVGE
+178 LSDRAKDHVGE

-194 LGVFNR
+194 LGVFNQT
-200 VYEIPTDTF
+200 YEIPTDTF

-226 HKGDYGHAHV
+226 HKGDYGHAHI

-257 GVVSIQ
+257 GVVSVQ
-263 ALEGEITSSNKPL
+263 ALECEITSNNKPL
-276 ELVFCENFPNFLS
+276 ELVFCENFPKKLS
-289 AFALGMGLESFPKDF
+289 AFALGMGLENIPKDF
-304 NKWLELAPCV
+304 NKWLGLAPCV

-323 EVLQALEKEVVL
+323 EVLQALEKEVIL

-384 TLIAHQGRT
+384 TLIAHQGQV
-393 FINTLG
+393 FINILG

-421 QNYTPLDAAINASLA
+421 QSYTPLDATINASLA
-436 HALAGL
+436 HALASL

-453 DLIEKIKRLQKDKN
+453 DLIEKIKRL
-467 GSFKALAA
+467 
-475 IAKH
+475 

>member
-1 MYEKVNALDKRAIE
+1 MLSVYEKVNALDKRAIE
-15 ELFLSE
+15 ELFLSQ

-59 YALARRLAGR
+59 YALARRLIGR
-69 FKTLVFEMKPAKS
+69 FRVLVFEMKLAKS

-96 VVIKTYEEKNEDLEC
+96 VVIKIWEEKNEDLEC

-118 VGSAFK
+118 IGSAFK

-131 DFESLSQKARFKIAC
+131 NFESLSQKARFKIAC
-146 DIPSGIDSKGRV
+146 DIPSGIDSRGRV
-158 DKGAFKADTTISMG
+158 DKRAFKADLTISMG
-172 AIKSCL
+172 AVKSCL

-194 LGVFNR
+194 LGVFNPI
-200 VYEIPTDTF
+200 YEIPTETF

-226 HKGDYGHAHV
+226 HKGDYGHAHI

-257 GVVSIQ
+257 GVVSVQ
-263 ALEGEITSSNKPL
+263 ALECGITSSNKPL
-276 ELVFCENFPNFLS
+276 ELVFCENFPNLLS
-289 AFALGMGLESFPKDF
+289 AFALGMGLENIPKDF

-323 EVLQALEKEVVL
+323 EILQALEKEAVL

-384 TLIAHQGRT
+384 TLIAHQGQV
-393 FINTLG
+393 FINILG

-421 QNYTPLDAAINASLA
+421 QNYTPLDAAINASLV

-453 DLIEKIKRLQKDKN
+453 DLIEKIKRL
-467 GSFKALAA
+467 
-475 IAKH
+475 

>member
-1 MYEKVNALDKRAIE
+1 MLSVYEKVDALDKRAIE

-69 FKTLVFEMKPAKS
+69 FKTLVFEMKLAKS

-96 VVIKTYEEKNEDLEC
+96 VVIKAWEDNHKDLEC

-124 GELEPFL
+124 GGLEPFL

-158 DKGAFKADTTISMG
+158 DKRAFRADATISMG

-194 LGVFNR
+194 LGVFNPI
-200 VYEIPTDTF
+200 YEIPTDTF

-220 RDKKNA
+220 RDRKNA
-226 HKGDYGHAHV
+226 HKGDYGHVHV

-257 GVVSIQ
+257 GVVSVQ
-263 ALEGEITSSNKPL
+263 ALECEITSNNKPL
-276 ELVFCENFPNFLS
+276 ELVFCENFPKKLS
-289 AFALGMGLESFPKDF
+289 AFALGMGLENIPKDF

-323 EVLQALEKEVVL
+323 EVLQALEKEVIL
-335 TPHPKEFLSLLKL
+335 TPHPKEFLSLLKS

-384 TLIAHQGRT
+384 TLIAHQGWV
-393 FINTLG
+393 FINNLG

-453 DLIEKIKRLQKDKN
+453 DLIEKIKRL
-467 GSFKALAA
+467 
-475 IAKH
+475 

>member
-1 MYEKVNALDKRAIE
+1 MLSVYEKVNALDKRVLE
-15 ELFLSE
+15 EFNLSE

-96 VVIKTYEEKNEDLEC
+96 VAIKTWEEKNEDLEC
-111 DVLIDCV
+111 DALIDCV
-118 VGSAFK
+118 VGSNFK

-131 DFESLSQKARFKIAC
+131 NFESLSQKARFKIAC
-146 DIPSGIDSKGRV
+146 DIPSGINSKGRV
-158 DKGAFKADTTISMG
+158 DKKAFKADMTISMG

-178 LSDRAKDYVGE
+178 LSDRAKDYIGE

-194 LGVFNR
+194 LGVFNPI
-200 VYEIPTDTF
+200 YEIPTDTF

-226 HKGDYGHAHV
+226 HKGDYGHAHI

-251 ALSFGS
+251 ALNFGS
-257 GVVSIQ
+257 GVVSVQ
-263 ALEGEITSSNKPL
+263 ALECEITSNNKPL
-276 ELVFCENFPNFLS
+276 ELVFCENFPSPLS
-289 AFALGMGLESFPKDF
+289 AFALGMGLENIPKDF

-384 TLIAHQGRT
+384 TLIAHQGQV
-393 FINTLG
+393 FINILG

-436 HALAGL
+436 HAIASL

-453 DLIEKIKRLQKDKN
+453 DLIEKIKRL
-467 GSFKALAA
+467 
-475 IAKH
+475 